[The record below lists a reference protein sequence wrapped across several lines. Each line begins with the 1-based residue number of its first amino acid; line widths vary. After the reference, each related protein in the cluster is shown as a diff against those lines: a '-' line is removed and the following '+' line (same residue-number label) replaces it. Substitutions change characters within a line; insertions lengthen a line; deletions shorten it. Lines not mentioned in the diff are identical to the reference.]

1 VLKNSS
7 YQLAATERR
16 NPRSRRL
23 DQLATRELL
32 KMINREDRLVPRAV
46 GRELA
51 PISRAVEVVAKSIQQ
66 GGRWIYVGAGTSGRL
81 AALDAAECPPTFGVP
96 SRLVQAVVAGGRRA
110 LTRAAEGVEDSASQ
124 GARDLAARK
133 IGARD
138 IVIGV
143 TASGGTRYVLGALRF
158 ARQRGATTVLLTS
171 NRNSPAIRLADI
183 TIAPRTGPEVIAG
196 STRLKAGTA
205 QKLVLNML
213 STAAMIRLGHV
224 YNNWMVDL
232 SMTNA
237 KLRSRG
243 LRILAEAAGASAPEA
258 KLALAQSGSLR
269 VALVML
275 KTGMSASEA
284 RRWLQRTGGNL
295 WQALAAHSDRP
306 GEQARASRSAKM
318 SPRKKG

>member
-1 VLKNSS
+1 MLKNSS

-16 NPRSRRL
+16 NPRSPRL
-23 DQLATRELL
+23 DQLPTAALL

-46 GRELA
+46 ERELA
-51 PISRAVEVVAKSIQQ
+51 PISRAVEVIAKSIQQ
-66 GGRWIYVGAGTSGRL
+66 GGRLIYVGAGTSGRL

-158 ARQRGATTVLLTS
+158 ARKRGATTVLLTS
-171 NRNSPAIRLADI
+171 NRNSPARRLADI
-183 TIAPRTGPEVIAG
+183 TIAPQTGPEVIAG
-196 STRLKAGTA
+196 STRMKAGTA

-243 LRILAEAAGASAPEA
+243 LRILAEATGASVPEA

-295 WQALAAHSDRP
+295 WQALAAHSDGP

-318 SPRKKG
+318 SPRPK